1 MGVLDEE
8 RIDTAKVWRYLEPF
22 VRLDSS
28 RSRQTGGFGLGLSLV
43 KRIAEVHEGT
53 VVVSNES
60 NGFFISLVLPLG
72 KNKTLQASSSLS
84 LVEPLGC
91 S

>member
-1 MGVLDEE
+1 MGD
-8 RIDTAKVWRYLEPF
+8 IFEPF

-53 VVVSNES
+53 VVASNES
-60 NGFFISLVLPLG
+60 KGFFIRLVLPLG
-72 KNKTLQASSSLS
+72 KNKTLQASSFL
-84 LVEPLGC
+84 
-91 S
+91 

>member
-1 MGVLDEE
+1 MLDEGE
-8 RIDTAKVWRYLEPF
+8 GIDTESMADIFEPF

-53 VVVSNES
+53 VVASNES

-72 KNKTLQASSSLS
+72 KNKTLQASSFL
-84 LVEPLGC
+84 
-91 S
+91 